1 MSARTVFDSV
11 GLRARLFVRGE
22 IRRATRSVRVP
33 PSIVEAQVREVSKQL
48 AQAAPINCL
57 AALVVLYLFWDISN
71 RAPLIA
77 SCLALLVLTVAS
89 LILLPRMRFGRVVY
103 NSPLEERRVLHL
115 YSALTGV
122 IWSTMLIVPLL
133 TASETDRIYLFSVMV
148 AAMCVG
154 GLMLAMLP
162 VGALLYTTIMGFS
175 LALSFGLQ
183 PIRIPPALYF
193 ADLLYVF
200 LLTRVFFD
208 LANLFVGQLMASAE
222 LSRVERAKRNEERL
236 EIERRAADGVRAEQE
251 RRQALAAEQ
260 QANQAH
266 LLKLAETFEAN
277 VVAVARSLETAVGN
291 LQQSSAALHEI
302 GRDANTK
309 AATASGRATSATLA
323 VAGVAEASKQMI
335 AAVDHVSD
343 RVAQQVRA
351 SATARASAD
360 ETRRTLNELAVSAED
375 IASVATLIHDIA
387 ASTNLLALNAT
398 IEAARAG
405 EAGRGFAVVAQEVK
419 SLATQTGAAIGRIG
433 ATTDAIRAR
442 VQGALSAVEKAAV
455 EVETVSQGAEAIAEA
470 VTQQRQASDHIGRN
484 ALEAAEDAE
493 NVHSNISQLADRARE
508 TDALTESLRAL
519 ARTLDDQSR
528 ALTQGAGEFLARL
541 RAA

>member
-1 MSARTVFDSV
+1 
-11 GLRARLFVRGE
+11 
-22 IRRATRSVRVP
+22 
-33 PSIVEAQVREVSKQL
+33 
-48 AQAAPINCL
+48 
-57 AALVVLYLFWDISN
+57 
-71 RAPLIA
+71 
-77 SCLALLVLTVAS
+77 
-89 LILLPRMRFGRVVY
+89 
-103 NSPLEERRVLHL
+103 
-115 YSALTGV
+115 
-122 IWSTMLIVPLL
+122 
-133 TASETDRIYLFSVMV
+133 
-148 AAMCVG
+148 
-154 GLMLAMLP
+154 
-162 VGALLYTTIMGFS
+162 
-175 LALSFGLQ
+175 
-183 PIRIPPALYF
+183 
-193 ADLLYVF
+193 
-200 LLTRVFFD
+200 
-208 LANLFVGQLMASAE
+208 
-222 LSRVERAKRNEERL
+222 
-236 EIERRAADGVRAEQE
+236 
-251 RRQALAAEQ
+251 LAAEQ

-470 VTQQRQASDHIGRN
+470 VTQ
-484 ALEAAEDAE
+484 
-493 NVHSNISQLADRARE
+493 
-508 TDALTESLRAL
+508 
-519 ARTLDDQSR
+519 
-528 ALTQGAGEFLARL
+528 
-541 RAA
+541 